1 MQVGK
6 HPHGPSMGMTVVY
19 LPTFGWLIF
28 YGKLICKLVA
38 VPWMIWGINCQERSS
53 HVGCQESPFAQ
64 VKAFCPES
72 MAVSFFVDWVAI
84 FVEIFVFLCFCLF
97 LLNHEY
103 CPLQS
108 IATLGCP
115 CNKKNLKTAR

>member
-1 MQVGK
+1 MDD
-6 HPHGPSMGMTVVY
+6 
-19 LPTFGWLIF
+19 
-28 YGKLICKLVA
+28 
-38 VPWMIWGINCQERSS
+38 
-53 HVGCQESPFAQ
+53 VGCQESPFAQ

-72 MAVSFFVDWVAI
+72 MAVSFFVDRVAN

-115 CNKKNLKTAR
+115 CKNKIPKDCEMTSSTSHATGMLEKYGTLPV